1 MCWRMCEPS
10 TGRATKSPGVSKLDV
25 MAITELSDAYL
36 HRFAGIA
43 RLYGNKAL
51 PAFASAHVCV
61 IGIGGVGSWVAEALA
76 RSGIGQLTLIDLDDI
91 CVSNTN
97 RQIHAL
103 SSTVGKDKV
112 SVMAERVRDINPECQ
127 VQQIE
132 DFIST
137 DNLRQL
143 LTNNFSYVV
152 DCIDSIKSK
161 TALIAY
167 CKRNKIPLV
176 TIGGAGG
183 QLDPTQI
190 TLGDLAMTT
199 NDPLLAKVRNNLR
212 RDYNYSRNVKRR
224 FGIDAVYSTEQ
235 LKYPQPDGSV
245 CGAKSA
251 SDGAM
256 RLDCSS
262 GFGAVTVVTA
272 SFAFV
277 AVARVLKKIAEK
289 ANQAASTE
297 PVTERAAE

>member
-1 MCWRMCEPS
+1 
-10 TGRATKSPGVSKLDV
+10 
-25 MAITELSDAYL
+25 MADIYELSAAYL
-36 HRFAGIA
+36 HRFGGIA

-51 PAFASAHVCV
+51 PAFAAAHVCV
-61 IGIGGVGSWVAEALA
+61 VGIGGVGSWVAEALA
-76 RSGIGQLTLIDLDDI
+76 RSGIGRITLIDLDDI
-91 CVSNTN
+91 CISNTN
-97 RQIHAL
+97 RQLHAM
-103 SSTVGKDKV
+103 SSTIGSDKV
-112 SVMAERVRDINPECQ
+112 AVMAQRITDINPEC
-127 VQQIE
+127 VVEQIE
-132 DFIST
+132 DFVSV
-137 DNLRQL
+137 DNLSQL
-143 LTNNFSYVV
+143 LANNFSYVI

-161 TALIAY
+161 TAMIAY

-251 SDGAM
+251 NDGAM

-277 AVARVLKKIAEK
+277 AVARVLKKLADK
-289 ANQAASTE
+289 ANEKTAASGEAVHTS
-297 PVTERAAE
+297 AAD

>member
-1 MCWRMCEPS
+1 
-10 TGRATKSPGVSKLDV
+10 
-25 MAITELSDAYL
+25 MADIYELSAAYL
-36 HRFAGIA
+36 HRFGGIA

-51 PAFASAHVCV
+51 PAFAAAHVCV
-61 IGIGGVGSWVAEALA
+61 VGIGGVGSWVAEALA
-76 RSGIGQLTLIDLDDI
+76 RSGIGRITLIDLDDI
-91 CVSNTN
+91 CISNTN
-97 RQIHAL
+97 RQLHAM
-103 SSTVGKDKV
+103 SSTIGSDKV
-112 SVMAERVRDINPECQ
+112 AVMAQRITDINPEC
-127 VQQIE
+127 VVEQIE
-132 DFIST
+132 NFVSV
-137 DNLRQL
+137 DNLSQL
-143 LTNNFSYVV
+143 LANNFSYVI

-161 TALIAY
+161 TAMIAY

-251 SDGAM
+251 NDGAM

-277 AVARVLKKIAEK
+277 AVARVLKKLADK
-289 ANQAASTE
+289 ANEKTAASGEAVHTS
-297 PVTERAAE
+297 AAD

>member
-1 MCWRMCEPS
+1 
-10 TGRATKSPGVSKLDV
+10 
-25 MAITELSDAYL
+25 MAQLNELTPEYL
-36 HRFAGIA
+36 HRFGGIG
-43 RLYGNKAL
+43 RLYGTAAL
-51 PAFASAHVCV
+51 TAFAGAHVCV
-61 IGIGGVGSWVAEALA
+61 IGIGGVGSWAAEALA
-76 RSGIGQLTLIDLDDI
+76 RSGIGAITLIDLDDI

-103 SSTVGKDKV
+103 TSTIGQDKV
-112 SVMAERVRDINPECQ
+112 TVMAARIREINPQCRVEM
-127 VQQIE
+127 VE

-137 DNLRQL
+137 DNLFAL
-143 LTNNFSYVV
+143 LDQGFSYVV

-161 TALIAY
+161 TALIAF

-190 TLGDLAMTT
+190 TVGDLAMTT

-212 RDYNYSRNVKRR
+212 RDFNYSRNVKRR

-245 CGAKSA
+245 CGAKS
-251 SDGAM
+251 SNDGAM

-277 AVARVLKKIAEK
+277 AVSRVLKKLADK
-289 ANQAASTE
+289 AALLATSDV
-297 PVTERAAE
+297 PG